1 MDESTKQI
9 ALDKT
14 SKMKKYI
21 GYHVKLRTP
30 EAEKFYDELPTVS
43 EEMFLEMGLSYM
55 ILSTDREFKRLHAK
69 KTAGE
74 NDEDWTK

>member
-1 MDESTKQI
+1 MDESTKQS

-30 EAEKFYDELPTVS
+30 EAEKFYDDLPNIS
-43 EEMFLEMGLSYM
+43 EGSFLEMGLSF
-55 ILSTDREFKRLHAK
+55 IIFSTDREFKRLHAK
-69 KTAGE
+69 KKAGE
-74 NDEDWTK
+74 DDEDWTK